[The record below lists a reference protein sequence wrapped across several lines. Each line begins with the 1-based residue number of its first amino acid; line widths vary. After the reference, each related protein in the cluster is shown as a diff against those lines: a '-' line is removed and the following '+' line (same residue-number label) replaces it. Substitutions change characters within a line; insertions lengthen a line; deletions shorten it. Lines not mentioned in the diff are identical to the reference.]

1 MPNIITGL
9 ELGRERLNRAAF
21 GVFGRTCAERCGQSA
36 NYERERYEGWNYFK
50 FNSAPSQVF
59 AHESWRIFA
68 LWLRFGIII

>member
-1 MPNIITGL
+1 MPNIIAGL
-9 ELGRERLNRAAF
+9 ELGRERLNRPAF

-36 NYERERYEGWNYFK
+36 NYERERYEGWNYF
-50 FNSAPSQVF
+50 NSAPSQVF